1 MKKILA
7 ALAAVLVLA
16 ILSAC
21 TPHQKKE
28 VNDAFRQTDQDVRK
42 IGGEARDHAIRLK
55 AEIMVDHFLEQVI
68 GLNKIGGEARDDLN
82 KAYRDAGAPAK
93 SQDTQKEKK

>member
-42 IGGEARDHAIRLK
+42 IGGEARD
-55 AEIMVDHFLEQVI
+55 
-68 GLNKIGGEARDDLN
+68 DLN